1 MIDSFIECEISF
13 DPDRDC
19 QSNWKQLV
27 LPVYV
32 QNLMLS
38 PKAQTNGPIPNKLNN
53 LNAPSTIFGEDI
65 ESGKEVNL

>member
-19 QSNWKQLV
+19 QSDWKQLV

-38 PKAQTNGPIPNKLNN
+38 PKAVPNGPIPNKLNN

-65 ESGKEVNL
+65 ESGKEVSL